1 MIATIAL
8 ITDPINQSSSP
19 NPEIENGPN
28 IVTAI
33 PPPTSIKIHIPNKN
47 PKRPDFKE
55 KHPSKM
61 Q

>member
-8 ITDPINQSSSP
+8 ITEPINQSSLP

-33 PPPTSIKIHIPNKN
+33 PPPISIKIHIPNKN
-47 PKRPDFKE
+47 PKR
-55 KHPSKM
+55 
-61 Q
+61 

>member
-1 MIATIAL
+1 M
-8 ITDPINQSSSP
+8 TDVINQSNSP
-19 NPEIENGPN
+19 NPETENGPN

-47 PKRPDFKE
+47 PKRLYFKE
-55 KHPSKM
+55 KPPLKM